1 MYISLLRSPGYSV
14 HPIPDRD
21 LIPDTKRYLD
31 RMDQGVHLLQF
42 ELSGNEAEERISN
55 VDFESQ
61 IFQQKPYGLNAF
73 PTGEGTLPSD
83 FIELSDK
90 EVIMSAA
97 VYDAEKERMILRLWN
112 SAEKE
117 KTVTVKLHLYGTNTQ
132 ISMRACGLYTYQ
144 ICKDGSL
151 CEVDPVT
158 KTV

>member
-1 MYISLLRSPGYSV
+1 M
-14 HPIPDRD
+14 
-21 LIPDTKRYLD
+21 
-31 RMDQGVHLLQF
+31 
-42 ELSGNEAEERISN
+42 E
-55 VDFESQ
+55 FESQ
-61 IFQQKPYGLNAF
+61 IFQQQPYGLNAF
-73 PTGEGTLPSD
+73 PTGDGVLPSD

-90 EVIMSAA
+90 EVILSAA
-97 VYDAEKERMILRLWN
+97 MYDTDRENILIRLWN
-112 SAEKE
+112 SSEKE